1 MMPARVA
8 PAPAAFAFAALLSL
22 PFVAQAAAPPKPA
35 QPAPAR
41 AVLLT
46 APADIPSAQLGRKIA
61 TMIGVRVLVTPEGLV
76 DSARATSG
84 DPALRPSAEASAR
97 WWVFAPGE
105 RREWVPVTV
114 PVSAGTDAADLHPDV
129 LALAREAE
137 RSGDLETALASWVG
151 ALNRLGTSPVVVNEW
166 AIREHT
172 FALARR
178 ISPPPLPGSAVAAR
192 ARGARNSQLRTVAR
206 AAHLEL
212 VAQFDTALLA
222 APWWP
227 EPYLWRAGSLAGA
240 GQAAEALRSLR
251 AYRLA
256 SSDTAGVAFAGRLIP
271 RLAAGDETGV
281 CEAIKT
287 WGVTTEQTSR

>member
-8 PAPAAFAFAALLSL
+8 PAPAALAFAALLSL
-22 PFVAQAAAPPKPA
+22 PFLAHAATPAPA
-35 QPAPAR
+35 QPAADR
-41 AVLLT
+41 ATLLT
-46 APADIPSAQLGRKIA
+46 APADLPASQLGRKVA
-61 TMIGVRVLVTPEGLV
+61 ASIGVRVLVTAEGLV

-84 DPALRPSAEASAR
+84 DPTLRPSAEAAAR
-97 WWVFAPGE
+97 WWVFAPGD
-105 RREWVPVTV
+105 RREWVAITV
-114 PVSAGTDAADLHPDV
+114 PVSASADAAELHPDV

-137 RSGDLETALASWVG
+137 RGGDLTTALASWVG

-178 ISPPPLPGSAVAAR
+178 ISPPPLPGGAIAAR
-192 ARGARNSQLRTVAR
+192 TRGARNSQLRTVAR
-206 AAHLEL
+206 AAHLDL
-212 VAQFDTALLA
+212 VAQFDEALRA

-227 EPYLWRAGSLAGA
+227 EPYLWRAGSLAGG
-240 GQAAEALRSLR
+240 GQVAEALRSLR

-271 RLAAGDETGV
+271 RLAAGDDVGV

-287 WGVTTEQTSR
+287 WGVTTEQSSR